1 MYNEG
6 TIIALSSPPGSGA
19 IAIIRLSG
27 EKAISKTDIF
37 FKSKSGKK
45 LKHSD
50 GYSISYG
57 DLVEGDEV
65 IDEVVVCVYKA
76 PHSYTGEN
84 IIEISCHGS
93 NYIQQRIISLFTNS
107 GVRLA
112 NPGEFT
118 LRAYLNNKKDLS
130 QAEAVSDLIA
140 SESKEAHRIAMEQMR
155 GGYSDEIEVL
165 REKLIHFKSLIEL
178 ELDFSEEDVEFA
190 DKSDLKSLLNELE
203 SKLSSL
209 IESFS
214 YGNVIKEGVTVTIA
228 GKPNAGKS
236 SLLNAIVNEDKAI
249 VSDIPGTTR
258 DAIEDVTTING
269 IKFRFIDTAGIRET
283 SDKIESIGVEKA
295 KSKIG
300 TSRILIY
307 LFDRLDITEKE
318 IIKEGVTVTIA
329 GKPNA
334 GKSSLLNAIVN
345 EDKAIVSDIPGT
357 TRDAIEDVTTINGIK
372 FRFID
377 TAGIRETSDKIESIG
392 VEKAKSKIG
401 TSRILIYL
409 FDRSDITEKELIKE
423 VKSYE
428 RDDLQ
433 IYLVEN
439 KIDVLKYSDTDSY
452 KENIKPLI
460 NQNNI
465 TFHRISALNI
475 DLVSELKEMISK
487 NLNLSSQSNI
497 IISNSRHLEALNN
510 SLKAIDSVKS
520 GLKDGLSGDLLSIDL
535 NDAIINMSIITGKI
549 DIDQDILGSIFS
561 KFCIGK

>member
-27 EKAISKTDIF
+27 EEAISKTDIF

-45 LKHSD
+45 LKQSY

-190 DKSDLKSLLNELE
+190 DRSDLKSLLNELE

-214 YGNVIKEGVTVTIA
+214 YGNV
-228 GKPNAGKS
+228 
-236 SLLNAIVNEDKAI
+236 
-249 VSDIPGTTR
+249 
-258 DAIEDVTTING
+258 
-269 IKFRFIDTAGIRET
+269 
-283 SDKIESIGVEKA
+283 
-295 KSKIG
+295 
-300 TSRILIY
+300 
-307 LFDRLDITEKE
+307 
-318 IIKEGVTVTIA
+318 IKEGVTVTIA

-452 KENIKPLI
+452 KENIKSLI

-465 TFHRISALNI
+465 TFHRISALNS

-535 NDAIINMSIITGKI
+535 NDAIINISIITGKI

>member
-6 TIIALSSPPGSGA
+6 TIVALSSPSGSGA

-27 EKAISKTDIF
+27 EEAISKTDIF
-37 FKSKSGKK
+37 FRSKSGKK
-45 LKHSD
+45 LKQSD

-57 DLVEGDEV
+57 DLIEGDEV
-65 IDEVVVCVYKA
+65 IDEVVVSVYKG

-118 LRAYLNNKKDLS
+118 LRAYINNKKDLS

-190 DKSDLKSLLNELE
+190 DRSDLKSLLNELK

-300 TSRILIY
+300 I
-307 LFDRLDITEKE
+307 
-318 IIKEGVTVTIA
+318 
-329 GKPNA
+329 
-334 GKSSLLNAIVN
+334 
-345 EDKAIVSDIPGT
+345 
-357 TRDAIEDVTTINGIK
+357 
-372 FRFID
+372 
-377 TAGIRETSDKIESIG
+377 
-392 VEKAKSKIG
+392 
-401 TSRILIYL
+401 SRILIYL

-439 KIDVLKYSDTDSY
+439 KIDLLKDLKTDSY
-452 KENIKPLI
+452 KENIKSLI
-460 NQNNI
+460 NQNNV
-465 TFHRISALNI
+465 TFHRISALNS

-487 NLNLSSQSNI
+487 NINLSSQSNI

-510 SLKAIDSVKS
+510 SLKAINSVKS

>member
-1 MYNEG
+1 
-6 TIIALSSPPGSGA
+6 
-19 IAIIRLSG
+19 
-27 EKAISKTDIF
+27 
-37 FKSKSGKK
+37 
-45 LKHSD
+45 
-50 GYSISYG
+50 
-57 DLVEGDEV
+57 
-65 IDEVVVCVYKA
+65 
-76 PHSYTGEN
+76 
-84 IIEISCHGS
+84 
-93 NYIQQRIISLFTNS
+93 
-107 GVRLA
+107 
-112 NPGEFT
+112 
-118 LRAYLNNKKDLS
+118 
-130 QAEAVSDLIA
+130 
-140 SESKEAHRIAMEQMR
+140 MR

-190 DKSDLKSLLNELE
+190 DRSDLKSLLDELE

-214 YGNVIKEGVTVTIA
+214 YGNVIKEGVVVTIA

-300 TSRILIY
+300 I
-307 LFDRLDITEKE
+307 
-318 IIKEGVTVTIA
+318 
-329 GKPNA
+329 
-334 GKSSLLNAIVN
+334 
-345 EDKAIVSDIPGT
+345 
-357 TRDAIEDVTTINGIK
+357 
-372 FRFID
+372 
-377 TAGIRETSDKIESIG
+377 
-392 VEKAKSKIG
+392 
-401 TSRILIYL
+401 SRILIYL

-433 IYLVEN
+433 VYLVEN
-439 KIDVLKYSDTDSY
+439 KIDLLKDSNTDSY
-452 KENIKPLI
+452 KENIKSLI

-465 TFHRISALNI
+465 TFHRISAFNN

-487 NLNLSSQSNI
+487 NLSLSSQSNI

>member
-19 IAIIRLSG
+19 IAIIRISG
-27 EKAISKTDIF
+27 EEAISKTDIF

-45 LKHSD
+45 LKQCK
-50 GYSISYG
+50 GYTISYG
-57 DLVEGDEV
+57 YLVENEEIIDEV
-65 IDEVVVCVYKA
+65 IVSLYKG

-93 NYIQQRIISLFTNS
+93 NYIQQKIISLFTKS

-178 ELDFSEEDVEFA
+178 ELDFSMEDVEFA
-190 DKSDLKSLLNELE
+190 DRGDLKSLLNELE
-203 SKLSSL
+203 RKLSSL
-209 IESFS
+209 IESFT
-214 YGNVIKEGVTVTIA
+214 YGNVIKDGITVTIA

-258 DAIEDVTTING
+258 DAIEDVTIING
-269 IKFRFIDTAGIRET
+269 IKFRFIDTAGIRKT
-283 SDKIESIGVEKA
+283 SDKIESIGVEKT
-295 KSKIG
+295 KSKID
-300 TSRILIY
+300 S
-307 LFDRLDITEKE
+307 
-318 IIKEGVTVTIA
+318 
-329 GKPNA
+329 
-334 GKSSLLNAIVN
+334 
-345 EDKAIVSDIPGT
+345 
-357 TRDAIEDVTTINGIK
+357 
-372 FRFID
+372 
-377 TAGIRETSDKIESIG
+377 
-392 VEKAKSKIG
+392 
-401 TSRILIYL
+401 SRILIYL
-409 FDRSDITEKELIKE
+409 FDRSDIKEKDLIKE
-423 VKSYE
+423 VKSYK
-428 RDDLQ
+428 RDNLQ

-439 KIDVLKYSDTDSY
+439 KIDLLNTLKTDSY
-452 KENIKPLI
+452 KENIKSLI
-460 NQNNI
+460 NENNI
-465 TFHRISALNI
+465 TFYRISALNSDI
-475 DLVSELKEMISK
+475 VSKLKELISK
-487 NLNLSSQSNI
+487 NLNVSSQSNI
-497 IISNSRHLEALNN
+497 VISNSRHLEALSN
-510 SLKAIDSVKS
+510 SLKAINSVKI
-520 GLKDGLSGDLLSIDL
+520 GLKDRLSGDLLSVDL
-535 NDAIINMSIITGKI
+535 NDAIINISIITGKI

>member
-27 EKAISKTDIF
+27 EEAISKTDIF

-45 LKHSD
+45 LKQSY

-190 DKSDLKSLLNELE
+190 DRSDLKSLLNELE

-214 YGNVIKEGVTVTIA
+214 YGNV
-228 GKPNAGKS
+228 
-236 SLLNAIVNEDKAI
+236 
-249 VSDIPGTTR
+249 
-258 DAIEDVTTING
+258 
-269 IKFRFIDTAGIRET
+269 
-283 SDKIESIGVEKA
+283 
-295 KSKIG
+295 
-300 TSRILIY
+300 
-307 LFDRLDITEKE
+307 
-318 IIKEGVTVTIA
+318 IKEGVTVTIA

-439 KIDVLKYSDTDSY
+439 KIDVLKYYDTDSY

-510 SLKAIDSVKS
+510 SLKAIDSIKS

>member
-19 IAIIRLSG
+19 IAIIRISG
-27 EKAISKTDIF
+27 EEAISKTDIF

-45 LKHSD
+45 LKQCK
-50 GYSISYG
+50 GYTISYG
-57 DLVEGDEV
+57 YLVENEEI
-65 IDEVVVCVYKA
+65 IDEVVVSLYKG

-93 NYIQQRIISLFTNS
+93 NYIQQKIISLFTKS

-178 ELDFSEEDVEFA
+178 ELDFSMEDVEFA
-190 DKSDLKSLLNELE
+190 DRGDLKSLLNELE
-203 SKLSSL
+203 RKLSSL
-209 IESFS
+209 IESFT
-214 YGNVIKEGVTVTIA
+214 YGNVIKEGITVTIA

-258 DAIEDVTTING
+258 DAIEDVTIING
-269 IKFRFIDTAGIRET
+269 IKFRFIDTAGIRKT
-283 SDKIESIGVEKA
+283 SDKIESIGVEKT
-295 KSKIG
+295 KSKID
-300 TSRILIY
+300 S
-307 LFDRLDITEKE
+307 
-318 IIKEGVTVTIA
+318 
-329 GKPNA
+329 
-334 GKSSLLNAIVN
+334 
-345 EDKAIVSDIPGT
+345 
-357 TRDAIEDVTTINGIK
+357 
-372 FRFID
+372 
-377 TAGIRETSDKIESIG
+377 
-392 VEKAKSKIG
+392 
-401 TSRILIYL
+401 SRILIYL
-409 FDRSDITEKELIKE
+409 FDRSDIKEKDLIKE
-423 VKSYE
+423 VKSYK
-428 RDDLQ
+428 RDNLQ

-439 KIDVLKYSDTDSY
+439 KIDLLNTLKTDSY
-452 KENIKPLI
+452 KENIKSLI
-460 NQNNI
+460 NENNI
-465 TFHRISALNI
+465 TFYRISALNSDI
-475 DLVSELKEMISK
+475 VSKLKELISK
-487 NLNLSSQSNI
+487 NLNVSSQSNI
-497 IISNSRHLEALNN
+497 VISNSRHLEALNN
-510 SLKAIDSVKS
+510 SLKAINSVKI
-520 GLKDGLSGDLLSIDL
+520 GLKDRLSGDLLSVDL
-535 NDAIINMSIITGKI
+535 NDAIINISIITGKI

>member
-19 IAIIRLSG
+19 IAIIRISG
-27 EKAISKTDIF
+27 EEAISKTDIF

-45 LKHSD
+45 LKQCK
-50 GYSISYG
+50 GYTISYG
-57 DLVEGDEV
+57 YLVENEEI
-65 IDEVVVCVYKA
+65 IDEVVVSLYKG

-93 NYIQQRIISLFTNS
+93 NYIQQKIISLFTKS

-178 ELDFSEEDVEFA
+178 ELDFSMEDVEFA
-190 DKSDLKSLLNELE
+190 DRGDLKSLLNELE
-203 SKLSSL
+203 RKLSSL
-209 IESFS
+209 IESFT
-214 YGNVIKEGVTVTIA
+214 YGNVIKDGITVTIA

-258 DAIEDVTTING
+258 DAIEDVTIING
-269 IKFRFIDTAGIRET
+269 IKFRFIDTAGIRKT

-295 KSKIG
+295 KSKID
-300 TSRILIY
+300 S
-307 LFDRLDITEKE
+307 
-318 IIKEGVTVTIA
+318 
-329 GKPNA
+329 
-334 GKSSLLNAIVN
+334 
-345 EDKAIVSDIPGT
+345 
-357 TRDAIEDVTTINGIK
+357 
-372 FRFID
+372 
-377 TAGIRETSDKIESIG
+377 
-392 VEKAKSKIG
+392 
-401 TSRILIYL
+401 SRILIYL
-409 FDRSDITEKELIKE
+409 FDRSDIKEKDLIKE
-423 VKSYE
+423 VKSYK
-428 RDDLQ
+428 RDNLQ

-439 KIDVLKYSDTDSY
+439 KIDLLNTLKTDSY
-452 KENIKPLI
+452 KENIKSLI
-460 NQNNI
+460 NENNI
-465 TFHRISALNI
+465 TFYRISALNSYI
-475 DLVSELKEMISK
+475 VSKLKELISK
-487 NLNLSSQSNI
+487 NLNVSSQSNI
-497 IISNSRHLEALNN
+497 VISNSRHLEALNN
-510 SLKAIDSVKS
+510 SLKAINSVKI
-520 GLKDGLSGDLLSIDL
+520 GLKDRLSGDLLSVDL
-535 NDAIINMSIITGKI
+535 NDAIINISIITGKI